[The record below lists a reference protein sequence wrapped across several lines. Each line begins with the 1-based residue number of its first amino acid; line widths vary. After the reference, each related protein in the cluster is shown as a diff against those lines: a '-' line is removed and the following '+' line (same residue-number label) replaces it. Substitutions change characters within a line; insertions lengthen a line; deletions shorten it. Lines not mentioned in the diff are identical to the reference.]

1 MTATLN
7 PQREERTIHAWLDRW
22 PSPMIVIT
30 GIALG
35 GTIGGAGFFYLE
47 APGWAVFWLALFA
60 ALGWLG
66 YTAAPVFDEPS
77 PKAASTRVR
86 RVLDGP
92 LLMVDLPGGEF
103 LMGSPDSDDM
113 AHDDEKPQHQVSVA
127 PFRIAITPV
136 TAELYRDVMAQA
148 ATAATELEARL
159 PASDVSW
166 FAAIEF
172 CNRLSARAG
181 YRPCY
186 SRLFG
191 RWRCDWRADG
201 YRLPSE
207 AEWEYACRADSTTRY
222 GFGDDPADLDGYAWY
237 KTNANDR
244 RQPVATRR
252 ANAWGLY
259 DMHGNVW
266 EWCWDWYG
274 RYSPKTARNPR
285 GPTKFVGGG
294 RVLRGG
300 SFDDSPARLRSARR
314 GDGGPESRLW
324 DDGFRCVRVPPQ
336 RFDQSTD

>member
-1 MTATLN
+1 VTATLN

-207 AEWEYACRADSTTRY
+207 AEWEYACRTGGAARFCSVSANESVSAWTADNS
-222 GFGDDPADLDGYAWY
+222 GGH
-237 KTNANDR
+237 
-244 RQPVATRR
+244 QHPVGLMLP
-252 ANAWGLY
+252 NAWGLH
-259 DMHGNVW
+259 DMSGNAW
-266 EWCWDWYG
+266 EWVQDCWSDNYAG
-274 RYSPKTARNPR
+274 A
-285 GPTKFVGGG
+285 PTEGSAVQSTCNT

-300 SFDDSPARLRSARR
+300 AANSAVWETRSATRTNNAADYR
-314 GDGGPESRLW
+314 GNLY
-324 DDGFRCVRVPPQ
+324 GFRLARSVR
-336 RFDQSTD
+336 